1 MIAMLERVCSGCGA
15 GGMILWEALIV
26 MVWVMLVSTF
36 CRSAR
41 QRIRDFGGR
50 LMIKVMKRLKRK
62 GTEEGKMN
70 VVLGRRSDSFAPLLG
85 GSFPKCLVLQ

>member
-1 MIAMLERVCSGCGA
+1 MITMLERVCSGCGA

-26 MVWVMLVSTF
+26 MGSVMLVSTF

-50 LMIKVMKRLKRK
+50 LMIKVMKRVE
-62 GTEEGKMN
+62 TEEK
-70 VVLGRRSDSFAPLLG
+70 
-85 GSFPKCLVLQ
+85 PKKVK

>member
-70 VVLGRRSDSFAPLLG
+70 VSWKG
-85 GSFPKCLVLQ
+85 GQIASHPCLVALSQNA